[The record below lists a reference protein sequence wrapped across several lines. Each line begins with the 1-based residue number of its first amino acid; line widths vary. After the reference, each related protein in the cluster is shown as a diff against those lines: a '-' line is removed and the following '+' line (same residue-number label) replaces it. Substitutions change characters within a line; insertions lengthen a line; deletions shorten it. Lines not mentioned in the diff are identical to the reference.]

1 MAVKRGAGSDNAKDE
16 KPWAL
21 EVRELEPEEEELMK
35 ELEKNQIRAEIA
47 VELAALKILQP
58 LYESRRKNFAAQKNF
73 WGIALGQHSEIG
85 QHLLDP
91 KDAEAMTYLYDLWVE
106 RDPNEHRAFTLE
118 FHFRE
123 NPFFSNTVLK
133 KYYKYTAPPEV
144 SVEDSTPDSNG
155 VTNIMIDFNWER
167 DIDISVSAYTL

>member
-1 MAVKRGAGSDNAKDE
+1 LVIIFTPS
-16 KPWAL
+16 
-21 EVRELEPEEEELMK
+21 
-35 ELEKNQIRAEIA
+35 I
-47 VELAALKILQP
+47 ELAALKILQP

-118 FHFRE
+118 FV
-123 NPFFSNTVLK
+123 SNT
-133 KYYKYTAPPEV
+133 
-144 SVEDSTPDSNG
+144 SNCSKRKPL
-155 VTNIMIDFNWER
+155 I
-167 DIDISVSAYTL
+167 L